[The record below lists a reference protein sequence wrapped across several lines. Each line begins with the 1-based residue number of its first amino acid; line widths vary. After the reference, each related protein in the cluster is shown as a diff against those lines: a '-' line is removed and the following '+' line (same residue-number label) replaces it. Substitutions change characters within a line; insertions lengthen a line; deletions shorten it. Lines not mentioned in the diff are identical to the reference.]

1 MGKDSK
7 RNRDEVLPEF
17 GVTQRAL
24 EADVQRRVAS
34 LDSGAGKTTQQL
46 REDLRQRQ
54 RDRANAK
61 GRRLSSR

>member
-1 MGKDSK
+1 MGKEDKS
-7 RNRDEVLPEF
+7 NRDEILPEF
-17 GVTQRAL
+17 GVTQREL
-24 EADVQRRVAS
+24 ESDVQRRIAS

-46 REDLRQRQ
+46 RDALRQRQ

>member
-1 MGKDSK
+1 MGNEGKHDPA
-7 RNRDEVLPEF
+7 ELLPEF
-17 GVTQRAL
+17 GVSQRDL
-24 EADVQRRVAS
+24 DLDVKRRIAS

-46 REDLRQRQ
+46 REELLRRQ